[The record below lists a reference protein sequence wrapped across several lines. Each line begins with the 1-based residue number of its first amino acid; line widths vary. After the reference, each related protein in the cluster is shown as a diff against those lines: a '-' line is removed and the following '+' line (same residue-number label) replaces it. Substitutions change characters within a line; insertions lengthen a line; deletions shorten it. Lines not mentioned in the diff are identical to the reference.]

1 MFLYLTT
8 PKVATWLAPV
18 VGTGRCT
25 AAARP
30 PWASRPYPLAFG
42 KACERLFDPPKAE
55 AVVPASPARSLP
67 LHRVVT
73 VSVPPLS
80 CSSRLHLQSITR
92 GRIPFPLSHQPLLVH
107 GWSILQVTRRF
118 CRPFLILG
126 FISRLYFCCVFA
138 NHLQPFCLPVRA
150 ASLLRPQ

>member
-1 MFLYLTT
+1 MGLTCSLFRFLAH
-8 PKVATWLAPV
+8 PKTIATMKVPLECCCYICVSLFDSSQCRYMAAPV

-67 LHRVVT
+67 LHRLVT
-73 VSVPPLS
+73 LSVPPPS

-92 GRIPFPLSHQPLLVH
+92 GRIPFPLSHQPLLAHAFDVK
-107 GWSILQVTRRF
+107 S
-118 CRPFLILG
+118 
-126 FISRLYFCCVFA
+126 S
-138 NHLQPFCLPVRA
+138 
-150 ASLLRPQ
+150 AS